1 MPHISVVIPA
11 KNAAATLL
19 VCLEALKNQDG
30 FKIWDDYEV
39 IVVDDGSTD
48 STADIAKKMGAI
60 VISQPNGGPAAAR
73 NAGAKM
79 ASGELLLFTDADC
92 IPDCNWIA
100 ELVRP
105 FDDPK
110 VIGAKGVYRTNE
122 NGWIARFVQAEYAY
136 KYEKMKRQ
144 AAIDFIDTYSAAY
157 RRDVFLENG
166 GFDESFPV
174 PSVEDQEFSFRL
186 AGKGYKLVFQ
196 PGAAVFHAH
205 DRNMGEYIRRKYG
218 IGYWKAYLLHWL
230 PEKTFNDSHTPPSQR
245 WQIVLL
251 GLALIS
257 GLIIPLWQAS
267 VWLTLAALLLI
278 VFSSF
283 LFLRFAYNYDRKI
296 SLILLPMVFVRA
308 ATLGVGLTAGFLFPR
323 SSIGHARE
331 GYKLME
337 RVIKRGMDISGA
349 IVGLLLSL
357 PVVLLAGIAIKLD
370 SYGPVFFLQERAG
383 ENGKPFNMVK
393 LRTMV
398 AGAEQLVQSV
408 LRYNTLNG
416 PVFKIPNDP
425 RVTRVGRYLRRW
437 SLDEF
442 PQFWNVLKGEMSLV
456 GPRPEEIWVVAQYN
470 DAQRQRLLV
479 KPGLTG
485 PMQVNG
491 RGCLDMDQRL
501 QIEIDYINNYS
512 LKKDISILL
521 QTFQAIF
528 SGRGA
533 Y

>member
-1 MPHISVVIPA
+1 MV
-11 KNAAATLL
+11 
-19 VCLEALKNQDG
+19 
-30 FKIWDDYEV
+30 
-39 IVVDDGSTD
+39 
-48 STADIAKKMGAI
+48 M
-60 VISQPNGGPAAAR
+60 
-73 NAGAKM
+73 
-79 ASGELLLFTDADC
+79 
-92 IPDCNWIA
+92 
-100 ELVRP
+100 
-105 FDDPK
+105 
-110 VIGAKGVYRTNE
+110 GAKGVYRTNE
-122 NGWIARFVQAEYAY
+122 NGWIARFVQSEYAY
-136 KYEKMKRQ
+136 KYDKMERRSV
-144 AAIDFIDTYSAAY
+144 IDFIDTYSAAY
-157 RRDVFLENG
+157 RREVFLGNG

-205 DRNMGEYIRRKYG
+205 DRDLGEYIRRKYG
-218 IGYWKAYLLHWL
+218 IGYWKAYLLYWL

-251 GLALIS
+251 GLALLS
-257 GLIIPLWQAS
+257 GLVIPFWQAGI
-267 VWLTLAALLLI
+267 WLALSALFLF

-283 LFLRFAYNYDRKI
+283 SFLRFAYNYDRKI
-296 SLILLPMVFVRA
+296 SLIVLPMVFVRA
-308 ATLGVGLTAGFLFPR
+308 AALGAGLAAGFLFPR
-323 SSIGHARE
+323 SSRRHTWS

-337 RVIKRGMDISGA
+337 RVIKRGIDISGA
-349 IVGLLLSL
+349 VVGLILSL
-357 PVVLLAGIAIKLD
+357 PVVLIAGIAIKLN
-370 SYGPVFFLQERAG
+370 SPGPVFFFQERAG
-383 ENGKPFNMVK
+383 ENGKTFKMVK

-398 AGAEQLVQSV
+398 VGADQLVQSV
-408 LRYNTLNG
+408 LRYNNLKG
-416 PVFKIPNDP
+416 PVYKIPNDP
-425 RVTRVGRYLRRW
+425 RVTKVGRYLRRW

-456 GPRPEEIWVVAQYN
+456 GPRPEETWVVAQYN

-501 QIEIDYINNYS
+501 QIEIDYIHHYS
-512 LKKDISILL
+512 LRKDIVILF
-521 QTFQAIF
+521 QSFQAIF